1 MKREVFLRK
10 GLWVNYQLESL
21 RSNMM
26 SHPLIIITTITT
38 IITIIE
44 FFIVF
49 LLFKM
54 LDRIESKTCAIIYQ
68 WVHML
73 RFQGRRGLLS
83 PSIMAE

>member
-1 MKREVFLRK
+1 MGEVCLSE
-10 GLWVNYQLESL
+10 GLWVSYQLESL

-54 LDRIESKTCAIIYQ
+54 LDRIEARP
-68 WVHML
+68 V
-73 RFQGRRGLLS
+73 
-83 PSIMAE
+83 P